1 MTMMA
6 MIFVA
11 ETNTIKLNTYYIM
24 TKKDFEFVAAL
35 ISAVRDVSERNM
47 LAVLAAAKYEKDYP
61 RFKTDVFMVACD
73 VDLFHGVDD
82 NRRPDGKVKR
92 MYGLENHA

>member
-1 MTMMA
+1 MA
-6 MIFVA
+6 TTYVA

-47 LAVLAAAKYEKDYP
+47 LAILAAAKYEKDYP